1 MWDEVL
7 GHQQNKEFLQ
17 KLLKPGSRPH
27 ALLFYGMGGIG
38 KKMLAL
44 HFAKTFLCKSAD
56 KKPCGICESCRLMD
70 IENNSFAHP
79 DFYLLTAEEAGKD
92 IKIEQVKEMA
102 KQAAF
107 APVLSKHKVCI
118 IDDAGQMTAEAA
130 NSLLKLLEEPP
141 PGWLF
146 ILITQQAERLLPT
159 VLSRVVRLR
168 FDAPDSSAVQQILK
182 AKGITQNTQVLAA
195 LAGGSPG
202 RALSYNQAD
211 IFTIRR
217 EALDLLKK
225 LPLQNPFG
233 YIAALG
239 WGEKYDRAAAL
250 LLTEQF
256 IYLLRD
262 VLLVQSGAG
271 GQVYNTDI
279 MAGLDGIAAYWPLHT
294 ARQGVN
300 AAQEAWQNINK
311 NVSAKN
317 VLEALVLK
325 LDLLRKE

>member
-7 GHQQNKEFLQ
+7 GHQQNKKFLQ

-44 HFAKTFLCKSAD
+44 HFAKTFLCKSAA
-56 KKPCGICESCRLMD
+56 KKPCGICESCRLM
-70 IENNSFAHP
+70 E
-79 DFYLLTAEEAGKD
+79 GKD

-107 APVLSKHKVCI
+107 APVLSEHKVCI

-168 FDAPDSSAVQQILK
+168 FDAPDSSAVRQILK

-211 IFTIRR
+211 VFAIRFT
-217 EALDLLKK
+217 
-225 LPLQNPFG
+225 
-233 YIAALG
+233 
-239 WGEKYDRAAAL
+239 EKTAAAKPFWL
-250 LLTEQF
+250 
-256 IYLLRD
+256 YC
-262 VLLVQSGAG
+262 GAG
-271 GQVYNTDI
+271 LGRKIRPRGCAAFNGTVYLPSARCAAFAERCRR
-279 MAGLDGIAAYWPLHT
+279 AGLQYGYYGRA
-294 ARQGVN
+294 
-300 AAQEAWQNINK
+300 
-311 NVSAKN
+311 
-317 VLEALVLK
+317 
-325 LDLLRKE
+325 

>member
-44 HFAKTFLCKSAD
+44 HFAKTFLCKSAG
-56 KKPCGICESCRLMD
+56 KKPCDICESCRLMD

-107 APVLSKHKVCI
+107 APVLSEHKVCI

-168 FDAPDSSAVQQILK
+168 FDAPDSSAVQQILE
-182 AKGITQNTQVLAA
+182 AKGIAQNAQVLAA

-211 IFTIRR
+211 IFAIRR

-239 WGEKYDRAAAL
+239 WGEKYDRAGAL

-279 MAGLDGIAAYWPLHT
+279 MAGLDGLAADWPLHT

>member
-17 KLLKPGSRPH
+17 KLLLPGNRPH
-27 ALLFYGMGGIG
+27 ALLFYGIGGIG

-44 HFAKTFLCKSAD
+44 HFVRTFLCLAESGR
-56 KKPCGICESCRLMD
+56 PCGVCESCRLFD
-70 IENNSFAHP
+70 IANNSFAHP
-79 DFYLLTAEEAGKD
+79 DFYLLTAEEEGRD

-102 KQAAF
+102 GQAAF
-107 APVLSKHKVCI
+107 APVLSGHKACI

-146 ILITQQAERLLPT
+146 ILITRQPERLLPT

-168 FDAPDSSAVQQILK
+168 FEAPDVKDVQRILR
-182 AKGITQNTQVLAA
+182 AHGVVDGTEVLSA

-202 RALSYNQAD
+202 RALSYVEAG
-211 IFTIRR
+211 IFDMRR
-217 EALDLLKK
+217 EALDLLEK
-225 LPLQNPFG
+225 LPLQSPFG
-233 YIAALG
+233 YAASLG
-239 WGEKYDRAAAL
+239 WGEKYARQAAL

-256 IYLLRD
+256 VYLLRD
-262 VLLVQSGAG
+262 VLLLQSGAAA
-271 GQVYNTDI
+271 QVYNKDI
-279 MAGLDGIAAYWPLHT
+279 MAELNALAWKQPLHT
-294 ARQGVN
+294 TRQAVN

-311 NVSAKN
+311 NVSVKN
-317 VLEALVLK
+317 VLEALILK

>member
-107 APVLSKHKVCI
+107 APVLSEHKVCI

-211 IFTIRR
+211 IFAIRR

-239 WGEKYDRAAAL
+239 WGEKYDRAGAL

-279 MAGLDGIAAYWPLHT
+279 MAGLDGIAADWSLHT

-317 VLEALVLK
+317 VLEALILK

>member
-107 APVLSKHKVCI
+107 APVLSEHKVCI

-168 FDAPDSSAVQQILK
+168 FDAPDSSAVRQILK

-211 IFTIRR
+211 IFAIRR

-262 VLLVQSGAG
+262 VLLLQSGAG

-279 MAGLDGIAAYWPLHT
+279 MAGLDGIAADWPLHT